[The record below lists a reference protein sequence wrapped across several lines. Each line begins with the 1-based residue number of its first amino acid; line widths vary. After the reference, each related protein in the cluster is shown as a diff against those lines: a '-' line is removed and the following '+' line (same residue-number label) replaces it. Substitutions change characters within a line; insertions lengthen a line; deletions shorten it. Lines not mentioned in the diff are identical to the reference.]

1 MLVNEVINVTP
12 NVDES
17 DRLSMNAKN
26 LVVVVLN
33 GLLIL
38 IGEEH

>member
-12 NVDES
+12 TMDES
-17 DRLSMNAKN
+17 DLLMNVQY
-26 LVVVVLN
+26 LVVVVLS

-38 IGEEH
+38 IDEQQ